1 MYYTSYE
8 NEEAVTKYNMKVK
21 ILTYHLYDNGAI
33 GDMGGTA
40 INTLDIDETIFED
53 GYYTEAANELAMPN
67 NLSDTFFVVTVNRKG
82 SASNPTGYVVHKI
95 KVNSTNNTCIH
106 TSYKKSLESSYGY
119 PSIVNG
125 RTKFSADDQYIQ
137 MAGRAYSDEISFVI
151 KIDTNTYTPINAYTF
166 SGKQC
171 INIPNTNKFIRL
183 FNDGYGVKVTL
194 RTIDFSETDVTA
206 GAEKVVR
213 IHSSTRWAAGYNID
227 VTNDGQY
234 LIVGG
239 RATDSSTSS
248 FVGVCLIQK
257 IYDAS
262 DNEMVSLEQIF
273 EIYHEGYDLNFNT
286 DSSSMMLYMEDI
298 MKLYKITSEVDKSE
312 IIAIKYKDNYFYK
325 QVPEQLS
332 AGQGDVRKGK
342 TFIGWMGYPEE
353 GTMEV

>member
-1 MYYTSYE
+1 
-8 NEEAVTKYNMKVK
+8 MKVK

-53 GYYTEAANELAMPN
+53 GAYTEAANELAMPN
-67 NLSDTFFVVTVNRKG
+67 NLSDTFFVVTLNREAT
-82 SASNPTGYVVHKI
+82 ASSPTVYVIHKI
-95 KVNSTNNTCIH
+95 KVNSTNNTCVH
-106 TSYKKSLESSYGY
+106 TSYKKSLGSGGES
-119 PSIVNG
+119 PSIQKG

-137 MAGRAYSDEISFVI
+137 MVSRGTTSGRALLI
-151 KIDTNTYTPINAYTF
+151 KIDTNTYTPINGYKYT
-166 SGKQC
+166 GIQC

-183 FNDGYGVKVTL
+183 FNDGYGVKVSL
-194 RTIDFSETDVTA
+194 LTIDFSQTDVTA
-206 GAEKVVR
+206 SEEKSVY
-213 IHSSTRWAAGYNID
+213 IKSSTRGAVGYNIA

-239 RATDSSTSS
+239 RTTDSSTSS

-262 DNEMVSLEQIF
+262 NKNIVSLEQTF

-286 DSSSMMLYMEDI
+286 DSSSMMLYIENI